1 MDFWAFADKNP
12 GWTFL
17 FLLVVAYG
25 IEQAY
30 AVLAKSVSG
39 INSNLAL

>member
-1 MDFWAFADKNP
+1 MMNFWVFADKNP

-25 IEQAY
+25 VEQA
-30 AVLAKSVSG
+30 AK
-39 INSNLAL
+39 ALRGPGKKRKRN

>member
-1 MDFWAFADKNP
+1 MNFWALADKNP

-25 IEQAY
+25 IEQA
-30 AVLAKSVSG
+30 AKALRGSG
-39 INSNLAL
+39 KKRKRN

>member
-1 MDFWAFADKNP
+1 MMNFWAFADKNP

-25 IEQAY
+25 VEQA
-30 AVLAKSVSG
+30 AK
-39 INSNLAL
+39 ALRGPGKKRKRN

>member
-1 MDFWAFADKNP
+1 MMNFWAFADKNP

-25 IEQAY
+25 AEQA
-30 AVLAKSVSG
+30 AKALRGSG
-39 INSNLAL
+39 KKRKRN

>member
-1 MDFWAFADKNP
+1 MNFWAFADKNP

-25 IEQAY
+25 VEQA
-30 AVLAKSVSG
+30 AKTLRG
-39 INSNLAL
+39 PGKKRKRN

>member
-17 FLLVVAYG
+17 FLLEVAYG
-25 IEQAY
+25 IEQA
-30 AVLAKSVSG
+30 AKAFRGSG
-39 INSNLAL
+39 KKRKRN

>member
-1 MDFWAFADKNP
+1 MMNFWTFADKNP

-25 IEQAY
+25 IEQA
-30 AVLAKSVSG
+30 AKALRGSG
-39 INSNLAL
+39 KKRKRN